1 MIVFIISHNIE
12 KPIEDWKVIK
22 YSLDQMKA

>member
-12 KPIEDWKVIK
+12 KSIEDWKVIK
-22 YSLDQMKA
+22 YRFDQMKG